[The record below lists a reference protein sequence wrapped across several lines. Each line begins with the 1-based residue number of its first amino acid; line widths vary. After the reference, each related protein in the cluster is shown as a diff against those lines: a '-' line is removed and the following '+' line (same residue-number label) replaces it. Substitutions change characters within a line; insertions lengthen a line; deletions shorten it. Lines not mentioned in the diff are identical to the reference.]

1 CPSAL
6 PYTTLFRSPISLSTT
21 HFSKR
26 APIKGSWEIMLP
38 ADCSGLVHPG
48 QGTIPV
54 RLFQVGHLIAIR
66 ESLKVLLEILC
77 GRGGFLLGDG
87 ARHLQLIALEF
98 SVVALGQE
106 HQVPSHG
113 RAENLGQFTDLEAA
127 HLLFELG
134 EEVAREEA
142 LQIPA
147 ILLFRTF
154 GNVPRFI

>member
-66 ESLKVLLEILC
+66 ESFKVLLEILC

-98 SVVALGQE
+98 SVE
-106 HQVPSHG
+106 IG
-113 RAENLGQFTDLEAA
+113 RASCREGVYISQFVNTLSPNDKDITRSC
-127 HLLFELG
+127 H
-134 EEVAREEA
+134 
-142 LQIPA
+142 
-147 ILLFRTF
+147 
-154 GNVPRFI
+154 